1 MITFEKI
8 DELNKKITKVDI
20 KGKNYAMVSARVQA
34 FRELCPDGAIETEII
49 SLQDGVVT
57 MKATVRDEEG
67 KIIATGHA
75 QEKESSSFINKTSY
89 IENCETSAVGRAIG
103 MLGIGSDE
111 QMASAEEVANAISNQ
126 GKKSRKDTPE
136 DMAKNVAIMDEVGNM
151 TISTIKMEIV
161 TNKAKEAGVPMEK
174 VLEKFSLD
182 SIGSMTEAQFA
193 DAISMLQKQ
202 IDITKKGAK

>member
-20 KGKNYAMVSARVQA
+20 KGKNYAMVAARVQA

-49 SLQDGVVT
+49 SLQDGVAT
-57 MKATVRDEEG
+57 MKATVRDESG
-67 KIIATGHA
+67 KILATGHA

-89 IENCETSAVGRAIG
+89 IENCETSAVGRALGI
-103 MLGIGSDE
+103 LGIGSDE
-111 QMASAEEVANAISNQ
+111 QMASAEEVANAINNQ

-136 DMAKNVAIMDEVGNM
+136 DMAKNATLMDEVGNM

-174 VLEKFSLD
+174 VLEKFGLD

-193 DAISMLQKQ
+193 DAIAMLQKQ